1 MNKMLFEKLKS
12 SLTGIADV
20 THLGFTNK
28 IYITRPGINKI
39 VIIMN
44 DKARSWLE
52 VDVRL
57 DHLRKFDQISSI
69 KVLQAVTDFL
79 NGNVQAQARSSRYLL
94 MYPEAQYRYVTD
106 VKFVCAKVGYNDEE
120 ENIEFKYSDDPRYFS
135 QGELDYIKQRVPIVA
150 PLIDEWKVE
159 A

>member
-1 MNKMLFEKLKS
+1 MNRQLLENLER
-12 SLTGIADV
+12 SLAGIADV

-28 IYITRPGINKI
+28 IYITRPGINEI
-39 VIIMN
+39 VISMN

-57 DHLRKFDQISSI
+57 DHLSKFDQISAI

-94 MYPEAQYRYVTD
+94 MYPRAQYRYVTD
-106 VKFVCAKVGYNDEE
+106 VKFVGAKARINDEE

-135 QGELDYIKQRVPIVA
+135 QGELDCIKKSIPIVA

-159 A
+159 V